1 MSKTFKTEEQ
11 KKQSTMIIGIVLI
24 ILILV
29 VAFYV
34 TNLPVNNSKNQNNS
48 NSITSKENINKTV
61 IVEGVFKVKYVKSDL
76 YKEHRIEKN
85 IDSDGKKIMDIVFIA
100 DKSTLTLSTIS
111 VKPDYEFKD
120 RVQTFPENITKPEKI
135 EGLSNPNFVFIPE
148 MNIRGQSRIVDTKSK
163 IADTYIK
170 QIIFLPMYGRSDMV
184 INEIYA
190 NLPTEYVDTNKVIEF
205 LKNITIE

>member
-11 KKQSTMIIGIVLI
+11 RKQSTMMIGIVLI
-24 ILILV
+24 ILIIG

-34 TNLPVNNSKNQNNS
+34 TNLPVKTLIFQNNT
-48 NSITSKENINKTV
+48 NSTVSKDKADKTV
-61 IVEGVFKVKYVKSDL
+61 IVEGVFKVKYVKSEL

-135 EGLSNPNFVFIPE
+135 EGLSNPNFAFIPE
-148 MNIRGQSRIVDTKSK
+148 MNIKGQSRIVDTKSK
-163 IADTYIK
+163 IGDTYIK
-170 QIIFLPMYGRSDMV
+170 QITFLPMYGRSDMV

-190 NLPTEYVDTNKVIEF
+190 NVPTEYVDTNKVIEF